1 MKLFVLFVERKFI
14 LSVNLRKFVNF
25 GLGFGY
31 FSLVYKWGNE
41 EGVKFILLEYG
52 FNVKILKG
60 INLYFEK

>member
-1 MKLFVLFVERKFI
+1 M
-14 LSVNLRKFVNF
+14 SVNLRKFVNF

-31 FSLVYKWGNE
+31 FSLVYKWDNE

-60 INLYFEK
+60 INLKLEE